1 MTIQITRPEIE
12 ALINHRLQRGG
23 FKDAED
29 VILQAL
35 RSSETAPR
43 GVEEERAAAI
53 ERLKTF
59 GKTHGLTLAGMTI
72 RELRH
77 EARP

>member
-1 MTIQITRPEIE
+1 VTIQITRPEVE
-12 ALINHRLQRGG
+12 ALIKRRLETGT

-35 RSSETAPR
+35 RSSEN
-43 GVEEERAAAI
+43 EERRTMEERREAI
-53 ERLKTF
+53 ERLRTF
-59 GKTHGLTLAGMTI
+59 GKTHGLSLGGMTI

-77 EARP
+77 QARP

>member
-1 MTIQITRPEIE
+1 MTIQITKPEVE
-12 ALINHRLQRGG
+12 ALINRRLETGS

-35 RSSETAPR
+35 KSSEAETQGTDEKR
-43 GVEEERAAAI
+43 RDAI
-53 ERLKTF
+53 DRLMTF
-59 GKTHGLTLAGMTI
+59 GKTHGVSLGDKTI
-72 RELRH
+72 RELRE

>member
-1 MTIQITRPEIE
+1 MTIEITRPEIE
-12 ALINHRLQRGG
+12 ALINGRLKRGG

-35 RSSETAPR
+35 KSSEPIHPNT
-43 GVEEERAAAI
+43 VDRAAAI
-53 ERLKTF
+53 ERLRAF
-59 GKTHGLTLAGMTI
+59 GKTHKLSLGGMTI
-72 RELRH
+72 KELRD

>member
-1 MTIQITRPEIE
+1 MTIRITRPELE
-12 ALINHRLQRGG
+12 TLIKRRLATGA

-35 RSSETAPR
+35 KASER
-43 GVEEERAAAI
+43 EEKRTTEARHEAI
-53 ERLKTF
+53 EQLRTF
-59 GKTHGLTLAGMTI
+59 GKTHGLSLGGMTI
-72 RELRH
+72 RELRS

>member
-12 ALINHRLQRGG
+12 ALINGRLERGG
-23 FKDAED
+23 FKDAEE

-35 RSSETAPR
+35 RSSEPARPTAADR
-43 GVEEERAAAI
+43 SAAI

-59 GKTHGLTLAGMTI
+59 GKKNNLSLGVTTI
-72 RELRH
+72 RELRD